1 MARKRL
7 QPVGMISALV
17 AGILL
22 AGCGGSLPS
31 LPKVGDLN
39 PFKEKQRPLPG
50 KRIPVLPTAEKI
62 PGELADGSA
71 AISIPEPRVN
81 ETWAQPGG
89 EANNAPGHLA
99 LNGVH
104 QAWSADAGTGSS
116 KSGRLMASPI
126 VYDGRVYALDADGTV
141 SAFSTSGG
149 SAIWRASLKPTVPE
163 KQKSFSTSDLFS
175 LGGDSGGGYGGG
187 LAADAGRIIGVSGY
201 GAVVALDPAS
211 GKRLWE
217 KNLGV
222 PIRAAPTAA
231 QDRVFVITSEG
242 KFFCLS
248 ATDGADIWA
257 TQGLPQQASRV
268 MNVSP
273 AVDGDIVVAPFPSG
287 DLIALKISDG
297 SPVWTESLAR
307 TRTTSQL
314 SSMSDAARPAIEG
327 GTVFAAGNAGR
338 MIATQASTG
347 QRLWSINVPST
358 QTPWVAGELVYV
370 VDTSGQLLAINRR
383 DGKVIWTTKLP
394 GSTVWSGPTL
404 AGNTLW
410 LVSQSGTLAGVD
422 ASTGRLSGQ
431 QELGNAVYV
440 SPIVAQGRMY
450 VLTDNAKLIA
460 FN

>member
-1 MARKRL
+1 MRL
-7 QPVGMISALV
+7 QPFGMICALA

-50 KRIPVLPTAEKI
+50 KRIPVLPTTEKI

-71 AISIPEPRVN
+71 SISIPEPRVN

-104 QAWSADAGTGSS
+104 QDWSADAGTGSS

-126 VYDGRVYALDADGTV
+126 VYDGRVYVLDADGTV

-149 SAIWRASLKPTVPE
+149 SAIWRASLKPTAPE
-163 KQKSFSTSDLFS
+163 KQKSFSASDLFS
-175 LGGDSGGGYGGG
+175 LGGDSSGGGYGGG

-231 QDRVFVITSEG
+231 QDRVFVITNEG

-248 ATDGADIWA
+248 ATDGAEIWA

-273 AVDGDIVVAPFPSG
+273 AVDGDIAVAPFPSG

-307 TRTTSQL
+307 TRSTSQL

-327 GTVFAAGNAGR
+327 GTVFAVGNAGR

-358 QTPWVAGELVYV
+358 QTPWVAGDLVYV
-370 VDTSGQLLAINRR
+370 VDTSGQLLAISRR

-422 ASTGRLSGQ
+422 ASTGRLSTQ

-440 SPIVAQGRMY
+440 PPIVAQGRMY